1 MRSNRFLD
9 YLHEHEAIVWFL
21 SEEIN
26 DWRHPLGRV
35 LWCVMKTRLVV
46 ILVLSWS
53 ICGFAAPHIAFRDL
67 PEAILGGDVGGA
79 SLACEL
85 SLQGWRGSITRN
97 LSPRIDVSAS
107 MSAQNMFD
115 LDVRVLVVKNL
126 LPLNV
131 VVALSSQRLSLIST
145 LFLGPVHVNYGRT
158 WGEEGVRWG
167 YLQHAFHQT
176 MSILIGLEQRND
188 AIGAIL
194 GLRIHPGRTRLW
206 GASLLVTSRGARLTV
221 GGPL

>member
-1 MRSNRFLD
+1 M
-9 YLHEHEAIVWFL
+9 WFL

-26 DWRHPLGRV
+26 DWRHPPGRV
-35 LWCVMKTRLVV
+35 LWCAMKIRLV
-46 ILVLSWS
+46 ILLALLWS
-53 ICGFAAPHIAFRDL
+53 ICGSAAPHVAFRDL
-67 PEAILGGDVGGA
+67 PEAILGGEVGGT

-107 MSAQNMFD
+107 MSVQNLFD
-115 LDVRVLVVKNL
+115 LEARLLVVKDR

-131 VVALSSQRLSLIST
+131 AVALSSHRLSLIST
-145 LFLGPVHVNYGRT
+145 LFLGPVHVNYGRS
-158 WGEEGVRWG
+158 WGEESVRWG

-176 MSILIGLEQRND
+176 MSLLIGLEQRSD
-188 AIGAIL
+188 ALGAIL

-206 GASLLVTSRGARLTV
+206 GASLLMTPGGVRLTV
-221 GGPL
+221 GGTL